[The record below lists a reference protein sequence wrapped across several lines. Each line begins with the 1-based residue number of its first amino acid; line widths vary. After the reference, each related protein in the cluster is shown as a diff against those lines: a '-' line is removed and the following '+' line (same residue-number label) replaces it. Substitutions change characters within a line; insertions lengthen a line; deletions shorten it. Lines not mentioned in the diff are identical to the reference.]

1 MKEEVYDK
9 LTGNAKQDM
18 IDTYETNETIDDNG
32 TTTKNIMITNTHTP
46 DTTKKRLKRYGMIMG
61 IKMAYAQS
69 LS

>member
-9 LTGNAKQDM
+9 LTGNAKTGYV
-18 IDTYETNETIDDNG
+18 DTYETNETIDDDG

-46 DTTKKRLKRYGMIMG
+46 DTTKKKVKRYGMIMG